1 MKVRIM
7 VFISLLILTTSCSH
21 FGGIFNSNPTNS
33 EEKLEKKKSEMLV
46 KEKELAKNNETKLK
60 QIGTVSKGIE
70 HALNSETNSSRSV
83 DVAKELNDRVA
94 SLAGNP
100 DVKDV
105 VRMKKIVDD
114 LISEVVKERK
124 RGESELSML
133 DRELQFVQT
142 ERDIIKRAY
151 EKKIE
156 EYEALSGKI
165 AENSDKNAYIVDEM
179 DKWFGLGAIIYGG
192 KKFILSTLTIITV
205 GAILFLVLRV
215 FAQTNPIAGAVFG
228 IFEMIG
234 SWGLYLI
241 KTIIPNSFNH
251 AKFVEKGPAEQYRH
265 TLDKIVDTIQIL
277 KEKNSALPEEQKM
290 LLSVIFDEFDRK
302 FDTVDKRVVSERLKA
317 LGWKI

>member
-1 MKVRIM
+1 MKVRII
-7 VFISLLILTTSCSH
+7 VFISLLIFTTSCSH
-21 FGGIFNSNPTNS
+21 LSGIFNSNPKNS
-33 EEKLEKKKSEMLV
+33 EEKLEKKKSEMLG

-70 HALNSETNSSRSV
+70 HALNSNTNSSRPV

-124 RGESELSML
+124 HGESELARL
-133 DRELQFVQT
+133 DRELQFIQT
-142 ERDIIKRAY
+142 ERDVIKRAY
-151 EKKIE
+151 EKKVE
-156 EYEALSGKI
+156 EYEAISGKI
-165 AENSDKNAYIVDEM
+165 AENSDKNAKLIDDM

-215 FAQTNPIAGAVFG
+215 FAQTNPIAGAIFG

-234 SWGLYLI
+234 SWGLYMI
-241 KTIIPNSFNH
+241 KAVIPNSFNH
-251 AKFVEKGPAEQYRH
+251 AKFVEKGPAEQYRL
-265 TLDKIVDTIQIL
+265 TLDKIVDTIQSL